1 MKFILKSGF
10 FFCLLAVISCN
21 KTVNYDKEREYFN
34 EENGIVYYKGSPFS
48 GTLLGHLKKSKYK
61 DGKLDAEEREIY
73 LEDRRRRMED
83 EDAKRDAQRN
93 MTWFALSGMVLY
105 PAAILLC
112 SLIGMETAAM
122 LIADIANIYVVSVS
136 ALVGAYFGFNAI
148 GAKK

>member
-1 MKFILKSGF
+1 M
-10 FFCLLAVISCN
+10 VDE
-21 KTVNYDKEREYFN
+21 YDLDKN
-34 EENGIVYYKGSPFS
+34 
-48 GTLLGHLKKSKYK
+48 GTL
-61 DGKLDAEEREIY
+61 DEEERAIY

>member
-1 MKFILKSGF
+1 M
-10 FFCLLAVISCN
+10 VDD
-21 KTVNYDKEREYFN
+21 YD
-34 EENGIVYYKGSPFS
+34 
-48 GTLLGHLKKSKYK
+48 LDK

-136 ALVGAYFGFNAI
+136 ALVGAYFGFNAM

>member
-1 MKFILKSGF
+1 MTEYDFNNNG
-10 FFCLLAVISCN
+10 VI
-21 KTVNYDKEREYFN
+21 D
-34 EENGIVYYKGSPFS
+34 P
-48 GTLLGHLKKSKYK
+48 
-61 DGKLDAEEREIY
+61 EEREIM

-105 PAAILLC
+105 PAAIIIA
-112 SLIGMETAAM
+112 SYTGMATAAG

-136 ALVGAYFGFNAI
+136 ALVGAYFGFNAM

>member
-1 MKFILKSGF
+1 M
-10 FFCLLAVISCN
+10 VDE
-21 KTVNYDKEREYFN
+21 YDLDKN
-34 EENGIVYYKGSPFS
+34 
-48 GTLLGHLKKSKYK
+48 
-61 DGKLDAEEREIY
+61 GKLDAEEREIY
-73 LEDRRRRMED
+73 LEDRRRKMED

>member
-1 MKFILKSGF
+1 M
-10 FFCLLAVISCN
+10 VDE
-21 KTVNYDKEREYFN
+21 YDLDKN
-34 EENGIVYYKGSPFS
+34 
-48 GTLLGHLKKSKYK
+48 
-61 DGKLDAEEREIY
+61 GKLDAEEREIY

-112 SLIGMETAAM
+112 SLIGMETAAE

>member
-1 MKFILKSGF
+1 M
-10 FFCLLAVISCN
+10 VDE
-21 KTVNYDKEREYFN
+21 YDLDKN
-34 EENGIVYYKGSPFS
+34 
-48 GTLLGHLKKSKYK
+48 
-61 DGKLDAEEREIY
+61 GKLDAEEREIY

-112 SLIGMETAAM
+112 SVIGMETAAM

>member
-1 MKFILKSGF
+1 M
-10 FFCLLAVISCN
+10 VDE
-21 KTVNYDKEREYFN
+21 YDLDKN
-34 EENGIVYYKGSPFS
+34 
-48 GTLLGHLKKSKYK
+48 
-61 DGKLDAEEREIY
+61 GKLDEEERAIY

-112 SLIGMETAAM
+112 SVIGMETAAM

>member
-1 MKFILKSGF
+1 M
-10 FFCLLAVISCN
+10 VDD
-21 KTVNYDKEREYFN
+21 YD
-34 EENGIVYYKGSPFS
+34 
-48 GTLLGHLKKSKYK
+48 LDK

-112 SLIGMETAAM
+112 SLIGMKTAAM

-136 ALVGAYFGFNAI
+136 ALVGAYFGFTAMGN
-148 GAKK
+148 KK

>member
-1 MKFILKSGF
+1 M
-10 FFCLLAVISCN
+10 VDD
-21 KTVNYDKEREYFN
+21 YD
-34 EENGIVYYKGSPFS
+34 
-48 GTLLGHLKKSKYK
+48 LDK

-93 MTWFALSGMVLY
+93 LTWFALSGMVLY